1 MKIIINSEID
11 NYDLESQTMKVETN
25 VKGSVYFSVYPL
37 YECPEDAIIGRDLIS
52 CDEIAEAMKVAYEA
66 GKAGEDFIIEK
77 VSECQ
82 EQ

>member
-1 MKIIINSEID
+1 MKITIHSEIND
-11 NYDLESQTMKVETN
+11 YDYESQTMQVETN
-25 VKGSVYFSVYPL
+25 VKNSIYFSVYPL
-37 YECPEDAIIGRDLIS
+37 CECPEDAIIGRDLIS